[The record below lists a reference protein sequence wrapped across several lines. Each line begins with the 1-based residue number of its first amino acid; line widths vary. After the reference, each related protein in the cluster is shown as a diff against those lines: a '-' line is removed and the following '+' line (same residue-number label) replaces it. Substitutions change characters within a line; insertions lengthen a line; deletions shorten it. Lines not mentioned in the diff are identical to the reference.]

1 MASSQYIQVPTQSD
15 LEYYYQE
22 VLQPRYLEKLT
33 NVDIGKGKSAEI
45 PKLEFER
52 ITLKPDDRFK
62 RGGRTYRPR
71 DMFLNQNNLPAFKKY
86 APEFRTKRV
95 QQRIDKATKM
105 PKLEFSLKTV
115 ELIKPRYGKNSN
127 LV

>member
-1 MASSQYIQVPTQSD
+1 VPTQSD

-71 DMFLNQNNLPAFKKY
+71 DMFFNQNNLPAFKKY